1 MRVLQIAQ
9 TVFLAWACFLTRAL
23 SQNQNSHICNTYSTS
38 MYAVQ
43 TYLYATVIYSRHFV
57 LILYSDGILR
67 ISSADPMW
75 LTLLRQNQS
84 L

>member
-1 MRVLQIAQ
+1 
-9 TVFLAWACFLTRAL
+9 
-23 SQNQNSHICNTYSTS
+23 

-75 LTLLRQNQS
+75 LTLLRQNQT